1 MCDPPSKHACVK
13 TDASMIDITGIQNQ
27 AFTLLLWLEYF
38 KKNAKAH
45 IFRYR
50 LEMFLYLLY
59 TTKEHVTL
67 RLLEQACSDSLQSN
81 KAHGKAIA
89 LLL

>member
-1 MCDPPSKHACVK
+1 
-13 TDASMIDITGIQNQ
+13 
-27 AFTLLLWLEYF
+27 
-38 KKNAKAH
+38 
-45 IFRYR
+45 
-50 LEMFLYLLY
+50 MFLYLLY

>member
-1 MCDPPSKHACVK
+1 MLAWLISQEYKIKHSHYCF
-13 TDASMIDITGIQNQ
+13 DLNI
-27 AFTLLLWLEYF
+27 L